1 MTNITIRIDSVNTK
15 HVRFTIFQDGANTGS
30 LCMDR
35 EAGNNFVQA
44 LLNSDNVHATLYVL
58 KNDLEVTLM
67 RYKQRHM
74 IEDNDDA

>member
-1 MTNITIRIDSVNTK
+1 MSKPKITIRIDNVNTK

-44 LLNSDNVHATLYVL
+44 LLNSDDVHATL
-58 KNDLEVTLM
+58 KDMTDDLARV
-67 RYKQRHM
+67 RSSFYC
-74 IEDNDDA
+74 